1 MTRLR
6 ANFRINGTGGVASGI
21 TIFTAIPETS
31 VTQTA
36 PLTVAVRAAMNG
48 ATELAW
54 DFGDGTPI
62 LRTVPGGT
70 PPAIPPAEGT
80 HTYATPGRYVIKLR
94 CVQNDSLSE
103 FRISVSVSR
112 NQKLG
117 DPLIIG
123 LPRFTLNPTTKAI
136 TITTGGS
143 VQQAGRI
150 LWRVGDLSAEGNSA
164 TFTLKP
170 GNYTL
175 DFAAVRKLN
184 FRAYGARRFVNGAAP
199 LPLRGLSATT
209 NRTFDLNDN
218 ETNGTGAPPLPAR
231 NELAKRLFDKG
242 AISPEDDWTF
252 ELIPEEILGLP
263 AGTAIGAEEL
273 DLSEIQDVVLSME
286 YEIT

>member
-1 MTRLR
+1 MLATFMEVLDTSV
-6 ANFRINGTGGVASGI
+6 ANVALNHIAGSLSASTDEATWVLTSYLVSNAIILPATGGISAITTMVSRGAQTHQALLVGQMSQFNPVFNEQIAKMRSALMPQVGSAAAHNQAYGLIYQTLQQQTSLWSYVDQFRI
-21 TIFTAIPETS
+21 
-31 VTQTA
+31 
-36 PLTVAVRAAMNG
+36 L
-48 ATELAW
+48 
-54 DFGDGTPI
+54 
-62 LRTVPGGT
+62 
-70 PPAIPPAEGT
+70 
-80 HTYATPGRYVIKLR
+80 VI
-94 CVQNDSLSE
+94 V
-103 FRISVSVSR
+103 
-112 NQKLG
+112 
-117 DPLIIG
+117 
-123 LPRFTLNPTTKAI
+123 
-136 TITTGGS
+136 
-143 VQQAGRI
+143 
-150 LWRVGDLSAEGNSA
+150 A

-209 NRTFDLNDN
+209 SRTFDLNDN
-218 ETNGTGAPPLPAR
+218 ETNGTGAPPLPVR

-263 AGTAIGAEEL
+263 AGTAIGTEEP